1 MQSAESFP
9 FTGQFFTGF
18 CVIELKKY
26 IAVLGLSY
34 LLLAIAGLVLSITSP
49 TLIGLLLAVP
59 ITTTTF
65 LYLSEK
71 FSINSSRE
79 LKGFGAGKYA
89 RKLFNN
95 SANILYLVNP
105 EGNILRANKTSR
117 EVLSHD
123 NVDNLHLAEVVHPD
137 DLDLVKSQLKKVFNS
152 TGPGT
157 SRGIS
162 RVEVR
167 LVESDPPGNSSP
179 EVVPATMRSSKVTEQ
194 AGILEFVD
202 RGKVQRLKKRLREAG
217 ARYRYLIE
225 DAIDT
230 LDSAVVL
237 IDKKGEV
244 VWVNK
249 TMEKFFSLDRRDLIG
264 LTAKGA
270 IDHYASSFAEP
281 EEYSEKARAAH
292 ENGERVNSEIFSVTD
307 QFGRTERI
315 LEYRSIPI
323 ETDRYEGGRIEHYI
337 DVTEVKQ
344 LEEDLRRQT
353 ERLKKSNEKL
363 EEFSRGISHD
373 LKAPLQTLEGYSHI
387 LTEDYEE
394 ELDEDGIRALEA
406 LSNTTQRL
414 RDRIESLLTYS
425 SINME
430 EDRFEEV
437 DLRGLIEE
445 LEQDIRYAL
454 EGVNLEV
461 SDDLPVVYGNETLLT
476 ELFSNLITNAVK
488 YNDKEDPRV
497 EVGWKKRSERY
508 VVWVRDNGRG
518 IKERYLEKIFKVFEK
533 LNPRDNPEGTGIGLA
548 VCKRIVEEHRGEIWA
563 ESEPGKGT
571 TFYFTLPGTK
581 NQVEENISGQKMTHG
596 IN

>member
-1 MQSAESFP
+1 
-9 FTGQFFTGF
+9 
-18 CVIELKKY
+18 LKKY

-34 LLLAIAGLVLSITSP
+34 VLLAIAGLVLSITSP
-49 TLIGLLLAVP
+49 ALIGLLVAVP

-137 DLDLVKSQLKKVFNS
+137 DLDLVKSQLKKVFKS
-152 TGPGT
+152 AGPGS

-167 LVESDPPGNSSP
+167 LVENDPPGNSSP
-179 EVVPATMRSSKVTEQ
+179 DVVPATMRGSKVTEQ

-202 RGKVQRLKKRLREAG
+202 KGKVQRLEKRLREAG

-281 EEYSEKARAAH
+281 EKYSEKARAAH
-292 ENGERVNSEIFSVTD
+292 ENGERVNSEVFSVTD

-344 LEEDLRRQT
+344 LEEDLRRKT

-406 LSNTTQRL
+406 LSDTTQRL

-430 EDRFEEV
+430 EERFEEV
-437 DLRGLIEE
+437 DLSGLIKE
-445 LEQDIRYAL
+445 LEQDIRYTL
-454 EGVNLEV
+454 EGVNLV
-461 SDDLPVVYGNETLLT
+461 VPDDLPVVYGNETLLT

-488 YNDKEDPRV
+488 YNDKEDPKV
-497 EVGWKKRSERY
+497 EIGWKKRSEKY
-508 VVWVRDNGRG
+508 VVWVRDNGQG

-596 IN
+596 VN

>member
-1 MQSAESFP
+1 
-9 FTGQFFTGF
+9 
-18 CVIELKKY
+18 VIELKKY

-49 TLIGLLLAVP
+49 TLIGLLVAVP

-71 FSINSSRE
+71 LSINSSRE

-105 EGNILRANKTSR
+105 EGNILRANKASR

-123 NVDNLHLAEVVHPD
+123 KVENLHLAEVVHPD
-137 DLDLVKSQLKKVFNS
+137 DLDLVKDQLKKVFDKS
-152 TGPGT
+152 GPG
-157 SRGIS
+157 SGGGGN

-167 LVESDPPGNSSP
+167 LVESNPPGNSSP

-249 TMEKFFSLDRRDLIG
+249 TTQKFFSLDRRDLIG
-264 LTAKGA
+264 LTAEGA
-270 IDHYASSFAEP
+270 IDHYAGSFAEP

-292 ENGERVNSEIFSVTD
+292 ENGERVNSEIFTVTD

-344 LEEDLRRQT
+344 LEEDLRRKT

-430 EDRFEEV
+430 EEGFEEV
-437 DLRGLIEE
+437 ELSTLLKELKQDLR
-445 LEQDIRYAL
+445 YNL
-454 EGVNLEV
+454 EGVNLV
-461 SDDLPVVYGNETLLT
+461 ISDDLPVVYGNETLLT
-476 ELFSNLITNAVK
+476 ELFSNLITNAIK
-488 YNDKEDPRV
+488 YNDKKNPKV
-497 EVGWKKRSERY
+497 KIGWNERSNRY
-508 VVWVRDNGRG
+508 VVWVRDNGQG

-563 ESEPGKGT
+563 ESEPGEGT

-581 NQVEENISGQKMTHG
+581 NQVNQVEENISGQKMTHG
-596 IN
+596 VN

>member
-1 MQSAESFP
+1 
-9 FTGQFFTGF
+9 
-18 CVIELKKY
+18 VIELKKY

-49 TLIGLLLAVP
+49 TLIGLLVAVP

-71 FSINSSRE
+71 LSINSSRE

-95 SANILYLVNP
+95 SANVLYLVNP
-105 EGNILRANKTSR
+105 EGNILRANKASR

-152 TGPGT
+152 AGPGS

-162 RVEVR
+162 RIEVR
-167 LVESDPPGNSSP
+167 LVENDPPGNSSP
-179 EVVPATMRSSKVTEQ
+179 EVVPATMRGSKVTEQ

-202 RGKVQRLKKRLREAG
+202 RGKVQRLEKRLREAG

-270 IDHYASSFAEP
+270 IDYYASSFAKP
-281 EEYSEKARAAH
+281 EEYTKKARSAH

-344 LEEDLRRQT
+344 LEEDLRRKT

-387 LTEDYEE
+387 LTEDYAE

-406 LSNTTQRL
+406 LSDTTQRL

-437 DLRGLIEE
+437 DLSGLIEE
-445 LEQDIRYAL
+445 LEQDIRYTL
-454 EGVNLEV
+454 EGVNLAV
-461 SDDLPVVYGNETLLT
+461 PDDLPVVYGNETLLT

-488 YNDKEDPRV
+488 YNDKENPRV
-497 EVGWKKRSERY
+497 EIGWKERSERY

-563 ESEPGKGT
+563 ESEPGEGT
-571 TFYFTLPGTK
+571 TFYFSLPGTK

-596 IN
+596 VN

>member
-1 MQSAESFP
+1 M
-9 FTGQFFTGF
+9 
-18 CVIELKKY
+18 
-26 IAVLGLSY
+26 
-34 LLLAIAGLVLSITSP
+34 LSITSP
-49 TLIGLLLAVP
+49 TLIGLLIAVP
-59 ITTTTF
+59 ITTTAF

-71 FSINSSRE
+71 LSINSSRE

-152 TGPGT
+152 AGPGS
-157 SRGIS
+157 SRGIN

-167 LVESDPPGNSSP
+167 LVENDPPGNSAP
-179 EVVPATMRSSKVTEQ
+179 EVVPATMRGSKVTEQ

-202 RGKVQRLKKRLREAG
+202 RGKVQRLQKRLREAG

-249 TMEKFFSLDRRDLIG
+249 TMEKFFSLNRRDLIG

-281 EEYSEKARAAH
+281 EEYFEKARAAH
-292 ENGERVNSEIFSVTD
+292 EKGERVNSEVFTVTD
-307 QFGRTERI
+307 QFGRRERI

-344 LEEDLRRQT
+344 LEEDLRRKT

-394 ELDEDGIRALEA
+394 ELDQDGIRALEA
-406 LSNTTQRL
+406 LSDTTQRL

-430 EDRFEEV
+430 EDRFEEIK
-437 DLRGLIEE
+437 LSGLIKE
-445 LEQDIRYAL
+445 LEQDLRYTL
-454 EGVNLEV
+454 EGVNLV
-461 SDDLPVVYGNETLLT
+461 VPDDLPVVYGNETLLT

-488 YNDKEDPRV
+488 YNDKESPRV
-497 EVGWKKRSERY
+497 EIGWKENSERY
-508 VVWVRDNGRG
+508 VVWVRDNGQG

-548 VCKRIVEEHRGEIWA
+548 VCKRIVEEHHGEIWA
-563 ESEPGKGT
+563 ESEPGQGT

>member
-1 MQSAESFP
+1 M
-9 FTGQFFTGF
+9 
-18 CVIELKKY
+18 KKY

-34 LLLAIAGLVLSITSP
+34 VLLAIAGLVLSITSP
-49 TLIGLLLAVP
+49 ALIGLLVAVP

-152 TGPGT
+152 AGPGS

-167 LVESDPPGNSSP
+167 LVENDPPGNSSP
-179 EVVPATMRSSKVTEQ
+179 EVVPATMRGSKVTEQ

-202 RGKVQRLKKRLREAG
+202 KEKVQRLEKRLREAG

-344 LEEDLRRQT
+344 LEEDLRRKT

-406 LSNTTQRL
+406 LSDTTQRL

-437 DLRGLIEE
+437 DLSGLIEE
-445 LEQDIRYAL
+445 LEQDIRYTL
-454 EGVNLEV
+454 EGINLLV
-461 SDDLPVVYGNETLLT
+461 PDDLPVVYGNETLLT

-497 EVGWKKRSERY
+497 EIGWKERSEKY
-508 VVWVRDNGRG
+508 VVWVRDNGQG

-563 ESEPGKGT
+563 ESEPGEGT

-581 NQVEENISGQKMTHG
+581 TQVEENISGQKMTHG
-596 IN
+596 VN

>member
-1 MQSAESFP
+1 M
-9 FTGQFFTGF
+9 
-18 CVIELKKY
+18 
-26 IAVLGLSY
+26 
-34 LLLAIAGLVLSITSP
+34 LSITSP
-49 TLIGLLLAVP
+49 TLIGLLIAVP
-59 ITTTTF
+59 ITTTAF

-152 TGPGT
+152 AGPGS
-157 SRGIS
+157 SRGIN

-167 LVESDPPGNSSP
+167 LVENDPPGNSAP
-179 EVVPATMRSSKVTEQ
+179 EVVPATMRGSKVTEQ

-202 RGKVQRLKKRLREAG
+202 RGKVQRLQKRLREAG

-249 TMEKFFSLDRRDLIG
+249 TMEKFFSLNRRDLIG

-270 IDHYASSFAEP
+270 IDNYASSFAEP
-281 EEYSEKARAAH
+281 EEYFEKARAAH
-292 ENGERVNSEIFSVTD
+292 EKGERVNSEVFTVTD
-307 QFGRTERI
+307 QFGRRERI

-344 LEEDLRRQT
+344 LEEDLRRKT

-394 ELDEDGIRALEA
+394 ELDQDGIRALEA
-406 LSNTTQRL
+406 LSDTTQRL

-430 EDRFEEV
+430 EDRFEEIK
-437 DLRGLIEE
+437 LSGLIKE
-445 LEQDIRYAL
+445 LEQDLRYTL
-454 EGVNLEV
+454 EGVNLV
-461 SDDLPVVYGNETLLT
+461 VPDDLPVVYGNETLLT

-488 YNDKEDPRV
+488 YNDKESPRV
-497 EVGWKKRSERY
+497 EIGWKENSERY
-508 VVWVRDNGRG
+508 VVWVRDNGQG

-548 VCKRIVEEHRGEIWA
+548 VCKRIVEEHHGEIWA
-563 ESEPGKGT
+563 ESEPGQGT

>member
-1 MQSAESFP
+1 M
-9 FTGQFFTGF
+9 
-18 CVIELKKY
+18 KKY

-49 TLIGLLLAVP
+49 TLIGLLVAVP

-71 FSINSSRE
+71 LSINSSRE

-123 NVDNLHLAEVVHPD
+123 DVDNLHLAEVVHPD

-152 TGPGT
+152 TGPGS

-179 EVVPATMRSSKVTEQ
+179 GVVPATMRGSKVTEQ

-264 LTAKGA
+264 LTAEGA

-344 LEEDLRRQT
+344 LEEDLRRKT

-394 ELDEDGIRALEA
+394 ELDEDGKRALEA
-406 LSNTTQRL
+406 LSDTTQRL

-437 DLRGLIEE
+437 DLSGLIEE

-454 EGVNLEV
+454 EGVNLIV
-461 SDDLPVVYGNETLLT
+461 PDDLPVVYGNETLLT

-488 YNDKEDPRV
+488 YNDKENPRV
-497 EVGWKKRSERY
+497 EIGWKERSDSY

-533 LNPRDNPEGTGIGLA
+533 LNPRDNPEGTGIGLS

-563 ESEPGKGT
+563 ESEPGEGT

-596 IN
+596 VK

>member
-1 MQSAESFP
+1 M
-9 FTGQFFTGF
+9 
-18 CVIELKKY
+18 KKY

-34 LLLAIAGLVLSITSP
+34 LLLAIAVLVLSITSP
-49 TLIGLLLAVP
+49 TLIGLLIAVP
-59 ITTTTF
+59 ITTTAF

-71 FSINSSRE
+71 LSINSSRE

-137 DLDLVKSQLKKVFNS
+137 DLDLVKNQLKKVFNS
-152 TGPGT
+152 AGPGS

-167 LVESDPPGNSSP
+167 LVESDPPGNSAP
-179 EVVPATMRSSKVTEQ
+179 EVVPATMRGSKVTEQ

-281 EEYSEKARAAH
+281 EEYFEKARAAH
-292 ENGERVNSEIFSVTD
+292 EKGERVNSEIFTVTD
-307 QFGRTERI
+307 QFGRRERI

-344 LEEDLRRQT
+344 LEEDLRRKT

-394 ELDEDGIRALEA
+394 ELDQDGIRALEA
-406 LSNTTQRL
+406 LSDTTQRL

-430 EDRFEEV
+430 EDRFEEIE
-437 DLRGLIEE
+437 LSGLIEE
-445 LEQDIRYAL
+445 LKQDLRYTL
-454 EGVNLEV
+454 EGVNLV
-461 SDDLPVVYGNETLLT
+461 VPNDLPVVYGNETLLT

-488 YNDKEDPRV
+488 YNDKESPRV
-497 EVGWKKRSERY
+497 EIGWKERSERY
-508 VVWVRDNGRG
+508 VVWVRDNGQG

-563 ESEPGKGT
+563 ESEPGEGT

-581 NQVEENISGQKMTHG
+581 NKVEENISGQKMTHG
-596 IN
+596 VN

>member
-1 MQSAESFP
+1 LGNLGSSLS
-9 FTGQFFTGF
+9 
-18 CVIELKKY
+18 VIELKKY

-49 TLIGLLLAVP
+49 TLIGLLVAVP

-71 FSINSSRE
+71 LSINSSRE

-123 NVDNLHLAEVVHPD
+123 NVDNLHLAEVIHPD
-137 DLDLVKSQLKKVFNS
+137 DLDLVKNQLKKVFNS
-152 TGPGT
+152 TGPGS

-162 RVEVR
+162 RIEVR
-167 LVESDPPGNSSP
+167 LVENDPPGNSSP
-179 EVVPATMRSSKVTEQ
+179 EVVPATMRGSKVTEQ

-202 RGKVQRLKKRLREAG
+202 RGKVKRLEKRLREAG

-249 TMEKFFSLDRRDLIG
+249 TMQKFFSLDRRDLIG
-264 LTAKGA
+264 LTAEGA

-281 EEYSEKARAAH
+281 GEYSEKARAAH
-292 ENGERVNSEIFSVTD
+292 ENGERVNSETFTVTD

-344 LEEDLRRQT
+344 LEEDLRRKT

-363 EEFSRGISHD
+363 EEFSQSISHD

-394 ELDEDGIRALEA
+394 ELDQDGIRALEA
-406 LSNTTQRL
+406 LSDTTQRL

-430 EDRFEEV
+430 EKGFEEV
-437 DLRGLIEE
+437 ELSTLLKELKQDLR
-445 LEQDIRYAL
+445 YNL
-454 EGVNLEV
+454 EGVSLV
-461 SDDLPVVYGNETLLT
+461 VPDDLPVVYGNEALLT

-488 YNDKEDPRV
+488 YNDKGSPRV
-497 EVGWKKRSERY
+497 EIGWKERSARY
-508 VVWVRDNGRG
+508 VIWVRDNGQG

-563 ESEPGKGT
+563 ESEPRGRNDFLLHVTRDEKPGGGK
-571 TFYFTLPGTK
+571 YFRSK
-581 NQVEENISGQKMTHG
+581 NDPWG
-596 IN
+596 

>member
-1 MQSAESFP
+1 M
-9 FTGQFFTGF
+9 
-18 CVIELKKY
+18 
-26 IAVLGLSY
+26 
-34 LLLAIAGLVLSITSP
+34 LAIAVLVLSITSP
-49 TLIGLLLAVP
+49 TLIGLLIAVP
-59 ITTTTF
+59 ITTTGF

-71 FSINSSRE
+71 LSINSSRE
-79 LKGFGAGKYA
+79 LKGLGAGKYA

-137 DLDLVKSQLKKVFNS
+137 DLDLVKSQLKKVFEKS
-152 TGPGT
+152 GPG
-157 SRGIS
+157 SGRGVS

-167 LVESDPPGNSSP
+167 LVESDPPGNSAP
-179 EVVPATMRSSKVTEQ
+179 EVVPATMRGSKVTEQ

-202 RGKVQRLKKRLREAG
+202 KGKVKRLKKRLREAG

-264 LTAKGA
+264 LTARGA
-270 IDHYASSFAEP
+270 IDLYASSFAEP
-281 EEYSEKARAAH
+281 EEYCEKARAAH
-292 ENGERVNSEIFSVTD
+292 EKGERINSEIFTVND
-307 QFGRTERI
+307 QFGRRERI

-344 LEEDLRRQT
+344 LEEDLRRKT

-394 ELDEDGIRALEA
+394 ELDQDGIRALEA
-406 LSNTTQRL
+406 LSDTTQRL

-437 DLRGLIEE
+437 ELSDLIEE
-445 LEQDIRYAL
+445 LKQDLRYTL
-454 EGVNLEV
+454 EGVNLVV

-488 YNDKEDPRV
+488 YNDKESPRV
-497 EVGWKKRSERY
+497 EIGWKERSERY
-508 VVWVRDNGRG
+508 VVWVRDNGQG

-563 ESEPGKGT
+563 ESEPGQGT

-581 NQVEENISGQKMTHG
+581 NQVEENISAQKMTHG
-596 IN
+596 VN

>member
-1 MQSAESFP
+1 M
-9 FTGQFFTGF
+9 
-18 CVIELKKY
+18 
-26 IAVLGLSY
+26 
-34 LLLAIAGLVLSITSP
+34 LSITSP
-49 TLIGLLLAVP
+49 TLIGLLIAVP
-59 ITTTTF
+59 ITTTAF

-152 TGPGT
+152 AGPGS
-157 SRGIS
+157 SRGIN

-167 LVESDPPGNSSP
+167 LVENDPPGNSAP
-179 EVVPATMRSSKVTEQ
+179 EVVPATMRGSKVTEQ

-202 RGKVQRLKKRLREAG
+202 RGKVQRLQKRLREAG

-270 IDHYASSFAEP
+270 IDNYASSFAEP
-281 EEYSEKARAAH
+281 EEYFEKAQAAH
-292 ENGERVNSEIFSVTD
+292 EKGERVNSEVFTVTD
-307 QFGRTERI
+307 QFGRRERI

-344 LEEDLRRQT
+344 LEEDLRRKT

-394 ELDEDGIRALEA
+394 ELDQDGIRALEA
-406 LSNTTQRL
+406 LSDTTQRL

-430 EDRFEEV
+430 EDRFEEIK
-437 DLRGLIEE
+437 LSGLIKE
-445 LEQDIRYAL
+445 LEQDLRYTL
-454 EGVNLEV
+454 EGVNLV
-461 SDDLPVVYGNETLLT
+461 VPDDLPVVYGNETLLT

-488 YNDKEDPRV
+488 YNDKESPRV
-497 EVGWKKRSERY
+497 EIGWKENSERY
-508 VVWVRDNGRG
+508 VVWVRDNGQG

-548 VCKRIVEEHRGEIWA
+548 VCKRIVEEHHGEIWA
-563 ESEPGKGT
+563 ESEPGQGT

>member
-1 MQSAESFP
+1 M
-9 FTGQFFTGF
+9 
-18 CVIELKKY
+18 IELKKY

-49 TLIGLLLAVP
+49 TLIGLLVAVP

-71 FSINSSRE
+71 LSINSSRE

-123 NVDNLHLAEVVHPD
+123 NVDNLHLAEVIHPD
-137 DLDLVKSQLKKVFNS
+137 DLDLVKNQLKKVFNS
-152 TGPGT
+152 TGPGS

-162 RVEVR
+162 RIEVR
-167 LVESDPPGNSSP
+167 LVENDPPGNSSP
-179 EVVPATMRSSKVTEQ
+179 EVVPATMRGSKVTEQ

-202 RGKVQRLKKRLREAG
+202 RGKVKRLEKRLREAG

-249 TMEKFFSLDRRDLIG
+249 TMQKFFSLDRRDLIG
-264 LTAKGA
+264 LTAEGA

-281 EEYSEKARAAH
+281 GEYSEKARAAH
-292 ENGERVNSEIFSVTD
+292 ENGERVNSETFTVTD

-344 LEEDLRRQT
+344 LEEDLRRKT

-363 EEFSRGISHD
+363 EEFSQSISHD

-394 ELDEDGIRALEA
+394 ELDQDGIRALEA
-406 LSNTTQRL
+406 LSDTTQRL

-430 EDRFEEV
+430 EKGFEEV
-437 DLRGLIEE
+437 ELSTLLKELKQDLR
-445 LEQDIRYAL
+445 YNL
-454 EGVNLEV
+454 EGVSLV
-461 SDDLPVVYGNETLLT
+461 VPDDLPVVYGNEALLT

-488 YNDKEDPRV
+488 YNDKGSPRV
-497 EVGWKKRSERY
+497 EIGWKERSARY
-508 VVWVRDNGRG
+508 VIWVRDNGQG

-563 ESEPGKGT
+563 ESEPRGRNDFLLHVTRDEKPGGGK
-571 TFYFTLPGTK
+571 YFRSK
-581 NQVEENISGQKMTHG
+581 NDPWG
-596 IN
+596 

>member
-1 MQSAESFP
+1 M
-9 FTGQFFTGF
+9 
-18 CVIELKKY
+18 IELKKY

-49 TLIGLLLAVP
+49 TLIGLLLAIP

-71 FSINSSRE
+71 LSINSSRE

-123 NVDNLHLAEVVHPD
+123 NVDNLHLAEVIHPD
-137 DLDLVKSQLKKVFNS
+137 DLDLVKNQLKKVFNS
-152 TGPGT
+152 TGPGS

-162 RVEVR
+162 RIEVR
-167 LVESDPPGNSSP
+167 LVENDPPGNSSP
-179 EVVPATMRSSKVTEQ
+179 EVVPATMRGSKVTEQ
-194 AGILEFVD
+194 AGILEFVN
-202 RGKVQRLKKRLREAG
+202 RGKVKRLEKRLREAG

-244 VWVNK
+244 IWVNK
-249 TMEKFFSLDRRDLIG
+249 TTQKFFSLDRRDLIG
-264 LTAKGA
+264 LTAEGA

-281 EEYSEKARAAH
+281 GEYSEKARAAH
-292 ENGERVNSEIFSVTD
+292 EKGERVNSETFTVTD

-344 LEEDLRRQT
+344 LEEDLRRKT

-363 EEFSRGISHD
+363 EEFSRSISHD

-406 LSNTTQRL
+406 LSDTTQRL

-430 EDRFEEV
+430 EKGFEEV
-437 DLRGLIEE
+437 ELSTLLKELKQDLR
-445 LEQDIRYAL
+445 YNL
-454 EGVNLEV
+454 EGVSLV
-461 SDDLPVVYGNETLLT
+461 ISDDLPVVYGNETLLT
-476 ELFSNLITNAVK
+476 ELFSNLITNAIK
-488 YNDKEDPRV
+488 YNDKGSPRV
-497 EVGWKKRSERY
+497 EIGWKERSARY
-508 VVWVRDNGRG
+508 VIWVRDNGQG

-548 VCKRIVEEHRGEIWA
+548 VCKRIVEEHRGKIWA
-563 ESEPGKGT
+563 ESEPGEGT

-596 IN
+596 VN